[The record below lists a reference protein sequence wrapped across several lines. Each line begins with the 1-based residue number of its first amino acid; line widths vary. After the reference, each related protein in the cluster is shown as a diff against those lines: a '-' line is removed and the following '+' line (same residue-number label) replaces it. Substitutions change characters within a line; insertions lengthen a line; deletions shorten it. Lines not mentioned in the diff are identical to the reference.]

1 MAHSAPNVRCTSCR
15 RGAWAVVKLIDGS
28 RHAGVLYAVDPES
41 GHVVLLRPAKAEADD
56 QAGGSRVAP
65 LVLFGPSIVSMAQ
78 SPDAAGTASEAHLA
92 RITPADCSPSTQRT
106 TDSEQ
111 RRAAVRAALRAE
123 RAPFEEHLD
132 GTFVVLDC
140 LQIGPPYARHSCRCE
155 NEIGGLDR
163 GHEPHVM
170 PLRSLI
176 KLHTSAS
183 VHLENDLA
191 RTIPHAIDELDSLTL
206 RLPFGQRQDG
216 KTQLWKQG
224 HGTEMGRVTLQ
235 GWRNHIVSDALDL

>member
-1 MAHSAPNVRCTSCR
+1 MEQSTPNVRTPNMRCASCR

-56 QAGGSRVAP
+56 QAAGSRVAP
-65 LVLFGPSIVSMAQ
+65 LVLFGPSIVSIAQ
-78 SPDAAGTASEAHLA
+78 SPDAAGAASEAHLD
-92 RITPADCSPSTQRT
+92 RIAPADCSPSTQRT

-155 NEIGGLDR
+155 NEIVLDR
-163 GHEPHVM
+163 ILELLDGV
-170 PLRSLI
+170 LLDGNG
-176 KLHTSAS
+176 SA
-183 VHLENDLA
+183 A
-191 RTIPHAIDELDSLTL
+191 
-206 RLPFGQRQDG
+206 
-216 KTQLWKQG
+216 
-224 HGTEMGRVTLQ
+224 TER
-235 GWRNHIVSDALDL
+235 H